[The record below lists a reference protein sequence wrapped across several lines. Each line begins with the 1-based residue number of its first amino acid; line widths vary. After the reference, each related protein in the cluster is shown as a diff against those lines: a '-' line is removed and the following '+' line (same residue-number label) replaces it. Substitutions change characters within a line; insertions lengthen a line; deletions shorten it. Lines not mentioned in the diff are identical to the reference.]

1 MNQKVCRLTM
11 DDGWSIIPI
20 FNSALVSACAL
31 WPTAYRGP
39 SEYMLALDGE
49 IALESTENGLALF
62 CRKYK
67 SSDVSVYFTVM
78 NIALD

>member
-11 DDGWSIIPI
+11 DHGWSIIPI

-31 WPTAYRGP
+31 WPSP

-49 IALESTENGLALF
+49 IALESIENGLALF

-78 NIALD
+78 NIALELISS